1 MPLATY
7 AALPRYTMP
16 DGSRVTAL
24 SKLGK
29 GSFGTTFEVRVTKPN
44 GFTDTC
50 CLKVVK
56 FDYKNKQ
63 EKQWAFEEV
72 RAMEKARHDSVVEL
86 KDHWLNDSGRLCILM
101 ELCTSGSLQQL
112 INKHAKMKKTIGE
125 VRCKF
130 YMEELAGA
138 LSYLHDDLQMA
149 HRDIKPDNVLVDE
162 FGTLKLA
169 DFGLAKIN
177 TNALFHT
184 HVGTPLFLAPEQL
197 AGEGY
202 TFAADVWALGCVLY
216 ELMALRSPWLAGNEP
231 QSVAAQ
237 LVKQRIRAASV
248 DWQLVSRYSAKLI
261 DAVAWT
267 LDPQP
272 ASRASAAEL
281 VRLLEL
287 GSRPSPQS
295 STDQE
300 SEAAPHAPTK
310 PLHSQES
317 NDLRVEDLDFKVDD
331 DEPTPAQKAAVAIQV
346 SYRRRSFARR
356 ERRDQRE
363 ARRRALE
370 AHAKP
375 GWEKQADGAPDVTEM
390 ALLALQQ
397 AEEAT
402 RALEDDAK
410 RVYEKCGRYMAPAS
424 KRAYN
429 YHAPKPVDVL
439 TPQLDAEQTVRMRT
453 AAEIIQMQIRT
464 SFERRAYKEDAAKAA
479 AKADAHSRRQERLQQ
494 LAKPRLHKRAPP
506 PPPPLYY
513 ARVALP
519 PQRWKGAW

>member
-72 RAMEKARHDSVVEL
+72 RAMEKARHDNVVEL

-112 INKHAKMKKTIGE
+112 INKHAKMKKTIAE

-317 NDLRVEDLDFKVDD
+317 DDLRVEDLD
-331 DEPTPAQKAAVAIQV
+331 DEPTPAQKAAVAIQTV
-346 SYRRRSFARR
+346 PAALVRAPRGEAAGRGPRAGRARR
-356 ERRDQRE
+356 ARVGEAGGRRARRHRDGPARAAAGGGGDAGLGGRRE
-363 ARRRALE
+363 ARLRKVRAVLGAGVQARVQLPRPKAGRRADAAARRRADG
-370 AHAKP
+370 AHADGRGDHP
-375 GWEKQADGAPDVTEM
+375 DADPHVVRAAGV
-390 ALLALQQ
+390 QGGGGQ
-397 AEEAT
+397 GGRQGR
-402 RALEDDAK
+402 RALA
-410 RVYEKCGRYMAPAS
+410 APG
-424 KRAYN
+424 
-429 YHAPKPVDVL
+429 
-439 TPQLDAEQTVRMRT
+439 
-453 AAEIIQMQIRT
+453 
-464 SFERRAYKEDAAKAA
+464 AA
-479 AKADAHSRRQERLQQ
+479 AAGQA
-494 LAKPRLHKRAPP
+494 AAHKRAPP